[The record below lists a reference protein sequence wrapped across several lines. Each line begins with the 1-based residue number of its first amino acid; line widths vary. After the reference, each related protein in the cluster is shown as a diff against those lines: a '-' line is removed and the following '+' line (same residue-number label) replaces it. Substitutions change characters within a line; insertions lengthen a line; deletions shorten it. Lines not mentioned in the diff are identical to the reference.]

1 MTVTVK
7 DMLAAKE
14 AGDPSVAI
22 FPPAKG
28 GKTRE
33 APGTFERVVA
43 ELGLNA
49 GIEDRRDKV
58 VFHTLRHTFAS
69 WLVQGGIDLYRVKE
83 LMGHSVMAMTERY
96 AHLAPDA
103 GRVSVQV
110 IERSTPEK
118 SSASIQG

>member
-1 MTVTVK
+1 
-7 DMLAAKE
+7 MLTAKE
-14 AGDPSVAI
+14 AGEPSAQVY
-22 FPPAKG
+22 PSAKG

-43 ELGLNA
+43 ELGFNE
-49 GIEDRRDKV
+49 GHQDRRDKV

-69 WLVQGGIDLYRVKE
+69 WLVQGGVDLYRVKE

-103 GRVSVQV
+103 GRVSVEV
-110 IERSTPEK
+110 IERGMPEK
-118 SSASIQG
+118 SSLPIQG